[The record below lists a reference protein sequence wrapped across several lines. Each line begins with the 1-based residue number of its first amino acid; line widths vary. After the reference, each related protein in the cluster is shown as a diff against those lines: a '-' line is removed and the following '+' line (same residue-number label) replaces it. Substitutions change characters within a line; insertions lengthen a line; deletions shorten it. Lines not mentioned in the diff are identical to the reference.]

1 MLPLHI
7 RAVQT
12 MLGRNQ
18 MKKLLPAV
26 FELANCNTAR
36 LVWVLLVIA
45 ALVMAS
51 GAPLAFGGG
60 GGAGG

>member
-1 MLPLHI
+1 
-7 RAVQT
+7 
-12 MLGRNQ
+12 
-18 MKKLLPAV
+18 MKKFMPAV
-26 FELANCNTAR
+26 YELANCNTAR

>member
-1 MLPLHI
+1 
-7 RAVQT
+7 
-12 MLGRNQ
+12 
-18 MKKLLPAV
+18 MKKFLPAV
-26 FELANCNTAR
+26 YEVVNCNTAR